1 MTIMANDSSATV
13 RETPHVNRTS
23 QTNTIM
29 NALKQ
34 RAQAVLNDRIIDPQS
49 RAIIRYALETND
61 PWLADLVRR
70 ADAGETVVDEAG
82 YLNISTSDEE
92 KIAALGEIVCRA
104 GDEPG
109 TKSAALL
116 VLMSTLENASHPKA
130 LANLAKHLAFT
141 RCGELNL
148 NGMVEAQIAVL
159 ESELL
164 ADNALVS

>member
-1 MTIMANDSSATV
+1 MTTHVSATV
-13 RETPHVNRTS
+13 REIPHANQTS
-23 QTNTIM
+23 RTNTIV

-34 RAQAVLNDRIIDPQS
+34 RTQAVLNDRSIDPQS

-61 PWLADLVRR
+61 PWLAELVRR
-70 ADAGETVVDEAG
+70 ADAGETVIDSAG
-82 YLNISTSDEE
+82 FLKTSSTDEE
-92 KIAALGEIVCRA
+92 KIAALAGMICRA
-104 GDEPG
+104 GDEAG

-130 LANLAKHLAFT
+130 LANLVKHFAFT

-148 NGMVEAQIAVL
+148 NGMVESQIEIL

-164 ADNALVS
+164 TDNTLVS

>member
-1 MTIMANDSSATV
+1 MSTHSSATV
-13 RETPHVNRTS
+13 REIPHVNQTS
-23 QTNTIM
+23 RTNTIID
-29 NALKQ
+29 ALKR
-34 RAQAVLNDRIIDPQS
+34 RAQSVLNDTSIDPQS

-70 ADAGETVVDEAG
+70 ADEGETVIDSAG
-82 YLNISTSDEE
+82 HLHTFSTDEE
-92 KIAALGEIVCRA
+92 KIAALAEMICRA
-104 GDEPG
+104 GDEAG

-141 RCGELNL
+141 RCSELNL
-148 NGMVEAQIAVL
+148 NGMVEAQVAVL

-164 ADNALVS
+164 TDNTLVS

>member
-1 MTIMANDSSATV
+1 MTIMADHSSASM
-13 RETPHVNRTS
+13 RETPHVNSR
-23 QTNTIM
+23 TNTFI
-29 NALKQ
+29 NALKE
-34 RAQAVLNDRIIDPQS
+34 RAQAVLNDRSIDAPS

-61 PWLADLVRR
+61 PLLAELVRR

-82 YLNISTSDEE
+82 FLNISSTDKDKVATLAEL
-92 KIAALGEIVCRA
+92 ICRA
-104 GDEPG
+104 GDEAG
-109 TKSAALL
+109 TKSAALV

-164 ADNALVS
+164 TDNTLMS

>member
-1 MTIMANDSSATV
+1 MANHSSATV

-23 QTNTIM
+23 RTNTIID
-29 NALKQ
+29 ALKQ
-34 RAQAVLNDRIIDPQS
+34 RAQSVLNDRSIDPQS

-70 ADAGETVVDEAG
+70 ADAGETVVDSAG
-82 YLNISTSDEE
+82 FLKTSSTDEE
-92 KIAALGEIVCRA
+92 KIAALVELLCRA
-104 GDEPG
+104 GDEAG

-116 VLMSTLENASHPKA
+116 VLMSTLENAPHPKA

-148 NGMVEAQIAVL
+148 NSMVEAQIAVI

-164 ADNALVS
+164 ADNTLVS